1 MPLREIEEARANL
14 ERKGLLRVGEGGCAL
29 TAAGIDQAET
39 LWSIA
44 EEQQAKVFSRF
55 SSEQVETFK
64 TVLRGL
70 AQPL

>member
-1 MPLREIEEARANL
+1 
-14 ERKGLLRVGEGGCAL
+14 VGAGGCAL